1 MMTRT
6 YLFRTAAMFGLLTPS
21 AAAVALAQ
29 PLPPRPPTAPE
40 APEAP
45 EAPDLARRWPGGM
58 IYLNGRTITG
68 DGAYLGITPDYDSGA
83 ADTLGLLVQDV
94 EPGMAAEKAGIRR
107 GDRLVSIDGID
118 LRVDPGDL
126 GDSAGEVLPESRLR
140 RFLAKKKAGDATDV
154 VVYADGRKE
163 TRRVILSESP
173 LARTLGSMRERTGRR
188 VLGVSFSQRGSMRD
202 TAGLLIS
209 YISGG
214 SAADRAGLNEGDRV
228 VSIDGTDLRVAAA
241 DAGSSEGVEARISR
255 LRRALDA
262 AKDSQPVRLEVLS
275 DGRRRTISVTPTL
288 EAGFVFNMSGLE
300 GMAND
305 IRASVRTNFDWSG
318 ERGEAVRIQA
328 ERGRMQAE
336 IRREM
341 TRAQRD
347 AERAPRQGFRMRSD
361 DMRGSSSRD
370 DGEEQS
376 RVRGTIRGRTED
388 ATLMLNGLSLAAV
401 DRDFAQQ
408 FGRGSEDGA
417 LVVRTRSE
425 WEPIRTGDVILS
437 VDGRSVR
444 DGNSLDIT
452 FDRRRDLRIEILRNG
467 RKETITLPAS
477 R

>member
-1 MMTRT
+1 MTTRT

-21 AAAVALAQ
+21 ALVAALAQ
-29 PLPPRPPTAPE
+29 PLPPRPPTAPD

-45 EAPDLARRWPGGM
+45 APARRWPGAM
-58 IYLNGRTITG
+58 IYLNGRTITAN
-68 DGAYLGITPDYDSGA
+68 GAYLGITPHYDSGA

-94 EPGMAAEKAGIRR
+94 ETGMAADKAGIRR

-140 RFLAKKKAGDATDV
+140 RFLARKKAGDAADV
-154 VVYADGRKE
+154 VVHADGRKE
-163 TRRVILSESP
+163 TRHVVLSGSP
-173 LARTLGSMRERTGRR
+173 LSRTLSSMRERTGRR

-202 TAGLLIS
+202 TAGLLIADIS
-209 YISGG
+209 SGG
-214 SAADRAGLNEGDRV
+214 AADRAGLNEGDRV
-228 VSIDGTDLRVAAA
+228 VSIDGADLRVSTA

-275 DGRRRTISVTPTL
+275 DGRRRTQSVTPTL
-288 EAGFVFNMSGLE
+288 ETSFVFRMSGLE

-305 IRASVRTNFDWSG
+305 LRASVRTNVDWSG
-318 ERGEAVRIQA
+318 ERGEAARDQA
-328 ERGRMQAE
+328 ELGRAQAE
-336 IRREM
+336 IQREM
-341 TRAQRD
+341 ARAYRN
-347 AERAPRQGFRMRSD
+347 GFRMRSD
-361 DMRGSSSRD
+361 DINGLWSGD
-370 DGEEQS
+370 NGEERS
-376 RVRGTIRGRTED
+376 RGRGTLRGRTDD
-388 ATLMLNGLSLAAV
+388 ATLMLSGLSLAAV

-408 FGRGSEDGA
+408 FGRGSENGA

-425 WEPIRTGDVILS
+425 WEPIRTGDVILA
-437 VDGRSVR
+437 VEGRPVR

-452 FDRRRDLRIEILRNG
+452 LDRRRDQRIEILRNG